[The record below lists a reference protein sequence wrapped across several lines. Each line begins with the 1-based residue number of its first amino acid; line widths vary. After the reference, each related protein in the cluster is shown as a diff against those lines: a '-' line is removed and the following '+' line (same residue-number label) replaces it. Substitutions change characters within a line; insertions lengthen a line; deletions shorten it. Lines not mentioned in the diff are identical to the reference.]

1 MLFIS
6 PQKLF
11 SFSKRSKTAKNVAKR
26 LDKKGPSKFN
36 FNGVTAWLTNN
47 FNTQIAQYLEK

>member
-36 FNGVTAWLTNN
+36 FNDVTAWLMNN